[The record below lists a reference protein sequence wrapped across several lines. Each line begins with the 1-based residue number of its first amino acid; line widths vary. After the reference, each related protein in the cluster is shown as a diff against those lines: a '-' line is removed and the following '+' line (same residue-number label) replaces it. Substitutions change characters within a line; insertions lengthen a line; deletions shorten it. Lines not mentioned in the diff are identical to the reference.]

1 MKKLANEAQ
10 TPVTEKTDL
19 KAQLAEVAERI
30 RTMREII
37 GLSEEEMA
45 QRTGV
50 TLEEYRGFE
59 SGEHDFSFTF
69 IFKCAERFG
78 IDPTDLI
85 KGTSPRLSTYTV
97 TRRGEGLP
105 ITRRQGFKYLN
116 LAPLFKGKTA
126 EPFFV
131 TMPYNEAEQKVAIK
145 LSTHQGQEMDI
156 VIKGKMRVQIG
167 SHIEELGEGDSIYY
181 NSGTPHGMIAVGGEE
196 CTLYAVVMRPQK
208 EKKPEKD
215 TFEALI
221 KAKQDRADRET
232 VASPFVHTEL
242 DENGIL
248 KSIDFMNEEKFNFAF
263 DIVDKMA
270 EKEPDKLAMLWVSKH
285 HEEKRFTFK
294 DMKRMSNKT
303 ANYFKSL
310 GIKRGDRVML
320 ILKRHYQFWFAIL
333 ALHKLGA
340 VVIPATNLLMEHDL
354 DYRFKAAGVR
364 ALVCTPDG
372 QVADEAL
379 RAAKNCGTVE
389 FLMMANGAR
398 EGWLDFDAEVE
409 KQSDV
414 FERTEDTACGSDP
427 MLMFFTS
434 GTTGY
439 PKIASHSYKYVLGHF
454 ITAKYWHNVNP
465 EGLHFTISDTGWGK
479 ALWGKLY
486 GQWMCEAPIFTYD
499 FDKFDAHDILP
510 MFKQYNITTFCAPP
524 TMYRFFIKEDLSKY
538 DLSSIEY
545 STTAGEALNPEVYE
559 QWKRATGLSIYE
571 GFGQTETTLSIYNPV
586 GSVPKSG
593 SMGIPSPL
601 YDVDLILPDGTPA
614 PVGETGEIVIRT
626 DKHTP
631 CGLFMGYYRDE
642 EKTREAWSGGVYH
655 TGDTAW
661 RDEDGYFFYVGRTD
675 DVIKSSGYRIG
686 PFEVESALMTHP
698 AVVECA
704 ITGVPDEI
712 RGQVVKATIVL
723 AKDYKDKAGDAL
735 IKELQNHVKRV
746 TAPYKYP
753 RVVEFVDELP
763 KTISGKIRRVE
774 IRDKD
779 NK

>member
-1 MKKLANEAQ
+1 
-10 TPVTEKTDL
+10 
-19 KAQLAEVAERI
+19 
-30 RTMREII
+30 
-37 GLSEEEMA
+37 
-45 QRTGV
+45 
-50 TLEEYRGFE
+50 
-59 SGEHDFSFTF
+59 
-69 IFKCAERFG
+69 
-78 IDPTDLI
+78 
-85 KGTSPRLSTYTV
+85 
-97 TRRGEGLP
+97 
-105 ITRRQGFKYLN
+105 
-116 LAPLFKGKTA
+116 
-126 EPFFV
+126 
-131 TMPYNEAEQKVAIK
+131 MPYNEAEQKVAIK

-221 KAKQDRADRET
+221 KAKQDRADHET

-285 HEEKRFTFK
+285 HEEKRFTFN

-379 RAAKNCGTVE
+379 RAAKNCDTVE

-439 PKIASHSYKYVLGHF
+439 PKIAEHNYKYALGHY

-571 GFGQTETTLSIYNPV
+571 GFGQTETSFCRTARLRRSAKRARSS
-586 GSVPKSG
+586 SVPISTRPAASSWAITATKRRPAKRGAAACIIPATPHGAMKTATSSMSAEQTMSSSRPVTASG
-593 SMGIPSPL
+593 RSRSNPSSWSCRMCSNVPSPAL
-601 YDVDLILPDGTPA
+601 RTPFA
-614 PVGETGEIVIRT
+614 
-626 DKHTP
+626 
-631 CGLFMGYYRDE
+631 
-642 EKTREAWSGGVYH
+642 
-655 TGDTAW
+655 
-661 RDEDGYFFYVGRTD
+661 GR
-675 DVIKSSGYRIG
+675 SSRR
-686 PFEVESALMTHP
+686 PLCSQRARR
-698 AVVECA
+698 A
-704 ITGVPDEI
+704 
-712 RGQVVKATIVL
+712 Q
-723 AKDYKDKAGDAL
+723 
-735 IKELQNHVKRV
+735 KR
-746 TAPYKYP
+746 
-753 RVVEFVDELP
+753 
-763 KTISGKIRRVE
+763 
-774 IRDKD
+774 
-779 NK
+779 

>member
-85 KGTSPRLSTYTV
+85 KGTSPRLSTYTI

-285 HEEKRFTFK
+285 HEEKRFTFN

-439 PKIASHSYKYVLGHF
+439 PKIAEHNYKYALGHY

-571 GFGQTETTLSIYNPV
+571 GFGQTETTLS
-586 GSVPKSG
+586 
-593 SMGIPSPL
+593 MGIPSPL

-686 PFEVESALMTHP
+686 PFEIESVIMELP
-698 AVVECA
+698 YVLECA
-704 ITGVPDEI
+704 VTSAPDPI
-712 RGQVVKATIVL
+712 RGQVVKASIVL
-723 AKDYKDKAGDAL
+723 TKGTQGTEAL
-735 IKELQNHVKRV
+735 KKEIQTYVKTN

-753 RVVEFVDELP
+753 RIVEFRDELP

-774 IRDKD
+774 LKG
-779 NK
+779 